1 MLLIL
6 WKPPKNY
13 SKEELLLA
21 TDSFAT
27 KDGQYQNGFNIGGH
41 FLSKVYTIDYSI
53 LYVIFVNC
61 FDKFI
66 FLKTSYHDLIL
77 ISIIR
82 V

>member
-41 FLSKVYTIDYSI
+41 FLSKVYTI
-53 LYVIFVNC
+53 VFC
-61 FDKFI
+61 
-66 FLKTSYHDLIL
+66 T
-77 ISIIR
+77 
-82 V
+82 